1 MEQKENSIL
10 LLFTS
15 SYPYGDVAESFLDP
29 EIPYISA
36 TFDKVILIPLLYSN
50 SVERVERKLPE
61 NVEIDDS
68 LLKEQ
73 ASLNKGVLNKIS
85 LISNAITS
93 MDFYREI
100 VNKPEMLFHVST
112 IKTSIGFFGRAVSI
126 KKWIERYIEFQ
137 KIDLSKTVFY
147 TYWLFLATS
156 GLSMAKKNYPTMK
169 IVTRAH
175 SGDLYSEMNYI
186 PNRPEVL
193 KCLNRLY
200 LISEHGKRYILAK
213 YPSLENVCK
222 VSRLGT
228 KDMGFLTA
236 PSSDNIFRIVS
247 CSYIV
252 PVKRVDLLIQSLELL
267 GKTKS
272 SQKYEWTH
280 IGYGPLKLE
289 LDDIAN
295 TILPENVTH
304 KFVGYLPKEE
314 MISFYKNNCI
324 DVFINVSASEGIP
337 VSIMEAQSC
346 GIPVIATEVGGT
358 PEIVSNDVGLLLSK
372 NPGPKEIMEALSKM
386 MENPD
391 KMMMK
396 RKKSR
401 DNWENNYNSRKNFE
415 IFSHDL
421 KKI

>member
-1 MEQKENSIL
+1 MKKKENSIV

-15 SYPYGDVAESFLDP
+15 YYPYGDIAESFLDP
-29 EIPYISA
+29 EIPYLSA
-36 TFDKVILIPLLYSN
+36 TFEKVILIPLLYSN
-50 SVERVERKLPE
+50 SVERVGKLPE

-73 ASLNKGVLNKIS
+73 ASLNKDIINKIS

-93 MDFYREI
+93 IDFYREI
-100 VNKPEMLFHVST
+100 VNQPKMFLNIST

-126 KKWIERYIEFQ
+126 KKWVERYIEDQ

-147 TYWLFLATS
+147 TYWLSLATS
-156 GLSMAKKNYPTMK
+156 GISMAKQKKPTMK
-169 IVTRAH
+169 IVARAH
-175 SGDLYSEMNYI
+175 SGDLYSESNYLLH
-186 PNRPEVL
+186 RPEVL
-193 KCLNRLY
+193 KYLNRLY

-213 YPSLENVCK
+213 YPSFENLFK

-228 KDMGFLTA
+228 KDRGFLSS

-247 CSYIV
+247 CSSII
-252 PVKRVDLLIQSLELL
+252 PVKRIDLLIQSLELL
-267 GKTKS
+267 GKTNS

-280 IGYGPLKLE
+280 IGYGPLQLE
-289 LDDIAN
+289 LEDIAN
-295 TILPENVTH
+295 KTLPENITH
-304 KFVGYLPKEE
+304 KFIGYMPNEE
-314 MISFYKNNCI
+314 IFSYYKNNCT
-324 DVFINVSASEGIP
+324 DVFINVSALEGIP

-346 GIPVIATEVGGT
+346 GIPVIATKVGGT

-372 NPGPKEIMEALSKM
+372 NPSPKEIMEALSKM

-391 KMMMK
+391 KMIMK

-401 DNWENNYNSRKNFE
+401 DNWENHYNSRTNFE